1 MAPISSDKTDI
12 VMTMIPRIAGS
23 LYIKYRE
30 LELVSV
36 LGNRWMEDK
45 NTFLEK
51 TTIKIKEDKNENE
64 NRIKQIKIKKKP
76 LLFWISSRES

>member
-51 TTIKIKEDKNENE
+51 KTIKIKEEDKNEHE
-64 NRIKQIKIKKKP
+64 NRIK
-76 LLFWISSRES
+76 